1 MDKKRDIKMFQ
12 NYDIFTALTFF
23 LVFLVILEALNI
35 AAGEQNP
42 QNVNPQVLIVFM
54 SLVLGAVSGFKVKNL
69 SNRG

>member
-1 MDKKRDIKMFQ
+1 MFQ

-42 QNVNPQVLIVFM
+42 QSVNPQVLIVFM

>member
-1 MDKKRDIKMFQ
+1 MFQ

>member
-1 MDKKRDIKMFQ
+1 MFQ

-54 SLVLGAVSGFKVKNL
+54 SLILGAVSGFKVKNL

>member
-1 MDKKRDIKMFQ
+1 MFQ

-54 SLVLGAVSGFKVKNL
+54 SLILGAVSGFKVKNL
-69 SNRG
+69 INRG